1 MIFVDPSPWPIDLR
15 TELLLNGDYFSCSSC
30 KCLFFLSSFPSH
42 SLAGVRPSGRRLW
55 LCVRRRRRAPSS
67 LDRIK
72 ARSSL
77 TPGPTPSV
85 RLSVKR
91 RFLSHPIPT
100 WKRRKSSGE
109 GGTATAAAAAAG
121 ESGGDG
127 GPQSTPLYRC
137 GRASETVDSLSVPYL
152 ELEPEQ
158 FISSHTKKLSL
169 SGILVASPRPS

>member
-1 MIFVDPSPWPIDLR
+1 M
-15 TELLLNGDYFSCSSC
+15 
-30 KCLFFLSSFPSH
+30 FFLQVFILLVLLSQSFTCRCP
-42 SLAGVRPSGRRLW
+42 RPSGRRLW
-55 LCVRRRRRAPSS
+55 LCMRRPRGSLGSDKGPLAPG
-67 LDRIK
+67 
-72 ARSSL
+72 L
-77 TPGPTPSV
+77 TPRPLLRP
-85 RLSVKR
+85 SVKR

-137 GRASETVDSLSVPYL
+137 GRASETVDTLSVPYL